1 VRKRPAVAAR
11 CDCERVAVYCSQT
24 IASRSRLVGVGGGNG
39 NPLSLRGRRKPPPL
53 PGHRGV
59 EGGGLGRSNKI
70 RIPWQPSPAQPA
82 EGLACSCSA
91 PTSETFQTGSRAAPC
106 FPACPTDRRVG
117 GPTLSVTYHITRRA
131 AGFLFCFRNPPPRP
145 PKPTPLNLKHFAAS
159 SSIFF
164 NFSHP
169 PPSTQSPSYI
179 KYLCSFG
186 RWRVPVCSERKS
198 TAA

>member
-53 PGHRGV
+53 LPGHRGV

-70 RIPWQPSPAQPA
+70 RIPWQPSPAQLA

-91 PTSETFQTGSRAAPC
+91 PTTSETSQTGSRAAPC

-117 GPTLSVTYHITRRA
+117 GPTLSVTYHMTRR
-131 AGFLFCFRNPPPRP
+131 GGGVSFLFPQNPPAA
-145 PKPTPLNLKHFAAS
+145 KTHPLNLKPQGAGLFREKRYCCLISQANVA
-159 SSIFF
+159 
-164 NFSHP
+164 
-169 PPSTQSPSYI
+169 TM
-179 KYLCSFG
+179 KYSLL
-186 RWRVPVCSERKS
+186 
-198 TAA
+198 

>member
-1 VRKRPAVAAR
+1 M
-11 CDCERVAVYCSQT
+11 
-24 IASRSRLVGVGGGNG
+24 G

-91 PTSETFQTGSRAAPC
+91 PTTSETSQTGSRAAPC

-131 AGFLFCFRNPPPRP
+131 AGFPFLFPQNPP
-145 PKPTPLNLKHFAAS
+145 AAKT
-159 SSIFF
+159 
-164 NFSHP
+164 HP
-169 PPSTQSPSYI
+169 PQPQALCCLLLRLFQLTFPTH
-179 KYLCSFG
+179 YLPHNLHRTSNSFVRLAG
-186 RWRVPVCSERKS
+186 GGCRFVPREKVLLPDKPSERDVHKVLLIVRQLRRV
-198 TAA
+198 